1 MTARAPVA
9 HPAAEVPSAAEPSPL
24 ELLVNLDRAPSVSAE
39 PRLEYGTVATS
50 SPELSVELP
59 THTRSARRA
68 KSCLVAPEAGDRV
81 LCSVDGEHVF
91 VLAILEGARDTTLV
105 SDGRLTVQA
114 NGALELAS
122 ETLKV
127 KATSAIAAIEDLR
140 VFGRELDASFGGK
153 VSLMAERVEARA
165 STLLQRAKQ
174 VFRFVE
180 GLDQTRAG
188 AVDVRAESLAS
199 IRGETT
205 IMAAR
210 VLAKL
215 DGEQVKIG

>member
-1 MTARAPVA
+1 MNAHARTPESAPA
-9 HPAAEVPSAAEPSPL
+9 SLDEAAPTSL
-24 ELLVNLDRAPSVSAE
+24 ELLVDLGRRPSPDEAPTLA
-39 PRLEYGTVATS
+39 YGTVAEVAPSLAVDLASRTV
-50 SPELSVELP
+50 P
-59 THTRSARRA
+59 ARRA
-68 KSCLVAPEAGDRV
+68 KSCLVAPEHGDRV
-81 LCSVDGEHVF
+81 LCSVDGATVF
-91 VLAILEGARDTTLV
+91 VLAVLEGSRDTTLV

-114 NGALELAS
+114 NGALELVS
-122 ETLKV
+122 ETLKI
-127 KATSAIAAIEDLR
+127 KATSAVAAIEELR
-140 VFGRELDASFGGK
+140 VFGRELDASYGGK
-153 VSLMAERVEARA
+153 VTLMAERVEARA
-165 STLLQRAKQ
+165 TTLLQRAKQ

-188 AVDVRAESLAS
+188 AVDVRAESLAA